1 MDSERTLEIYNLI
14 LNEYAKLNEDGIL
27 VIDYT
32 DYARDNR
39 LYHLLDWYISY
50 ETGQSKFNFDNRYFD
65 YQKLIGMIS
74 NSGID
79 YIDNHISM
87 ETINEQFKSMYSTN
101 NASFSRNFETVSKLY
116 VADRVSE
123 KIKVRKLI
131 NK

>member
-32 DYARDNR
+32 GYARDNR

-87 ETINEQFKSMYSTN
+87 
-101 NASFSRNFETVSKLY
+101 
-116 VADRVSE
+116 
-123 KIKVRKLI
+123 
-131 NK
+131 

>member
-1 MDSERTLEIYNLI
+1 MDLEKTLEIYDFI
-14 LNEYAKLNEDGIL
+14 LNEYKKLSEDGIL

-32 DYARDNR
+32 GYARDCR

-50 ETGQSKFNFDNRYFD
+50 ESSQSKLNFDNRYFD
-65 YQKLIGMIS
+65 YQKLVELLG

-79 YIDNHISM
+79 YINNHISI
-87 ETINEQFKSMYSTN
+87 ETIEEQYKNSVSLST
-101 NASFSRNFETVSKLY
+101 SFNRDFETVSRFY
-116 VADRVSE
+116 VANNVSE